1 MEKEQIL
8 YLIFSKRILKERG
21 VLDRTV
27 ALYIMHE
34 ILVAFDNSDVA
45 GNMHMTY
52 DARFSKFPEDLVI
65 RIRHYLNDN
74 HLKII
79 VPIVEKRN
87 LKLIK
92 LEDAF
97 VIL

>member
-1 MEKEQIL
+1 
-8 YLIFSKRILKERG
+8 
-21 VLDRTV
+21 LDRTV

-34 ILVAFDNSDVA
+34 ILVAFDNSVVA

-65 RIRHYLNDN
+65 RIRHGLDDN

-87 LKLIK
+87 LKIVK

-97 VIL
+97 VIH